1 MGFSCGDSSVKLL
14 GIASLPKKLCQ
25 KEIPPSPKK
34 ETPLPEGGNCLTEVT
49 LDNANCRLS
58 TLIPAYPRPFP
69 LIHAYSRLST
79 PIPAYPR
86 LFPPIIAHSRISLP
100 VLAYISLILP
110 VPSLLLLP
118 LHSLFIPSSFSLH
131 SLFILSSFPLHSL
144 FILSSF
150 PLHSLFILSSFSLH
164 SLFIL
169 SLFPLHSRLFPPIPA
184 FPHPFPTY
192 RFFPL
197 VSSLRLMLVKRL

>member
-69 LIHAYSRLST
+69 HLLTRSRLYL
-79 PIPAYPR
+79 PYPPR
-86 LFPPIIAHSRISLP
+86 
-100 VLAYISLILP
+100 
-110 VPSLLLLP
+110 SLLTA
-118 LHSLFIPSSFSLH
+118 SSSSFSLH
-131 SLFILSSFPLHSL
+131 SLFFP
-144 FILSSF
+144 
-150 PLHSLFILSSFSLH
+150 SSFS
-164 SLFIL
+164 SIPAYPCF
-169 SLFPLHSRLFPPIPA
+169 SSPIPNL
-184 FPHPFPTY
+184 PLLPT
-192 RFFPL
+192 RFLLTAYACQEVVDFK
-197 VSSLRLMLVKRL
+197 VSLRESLLFNQQNGTG

>member
-58 TLIPAYPRPFP
+58 TLIPAY
-69 LIHAYSRLST
+69 SRLST

-118 LHSLFIPSSFSLH
+118 LHSLFIPSSF
-131 SLFILSSFPLHSL
+131 PLHSL
-144 FILSSF
+144 FI
-150 PLHSLFILSSFSLH
+150 PSSFSLH

>member
-69 LIHAYSRLST
+69 LIHAYSRLLS
-79 PIPAYPR
+79 PIPASPYPFSPISP
-86 LFPPIIAHSRISLP
+86 LSSPFPP
-100 VLAYISLILP
+100 YCF
-110 VPSLLLLP
+110 
-118 LHSLFIPSSFSLH
+118 SLFIS
-131 SLFILSSFPLHSL
+131 SSFPLY
-144 FILSSF
+144 
-150 PLHSLFILSSFSLH
+150 SLFILSSFSLH
-164 SLFIL
+164 SLFIP
-169 SLFPLHSRLFPPIPA
+169 SSFSSIPAYPCFSSPIPNL
-184 FPHPFPTY
+184 PLLPT
-192 RFFPL
+192 RFLLTAYACQEVIDFK
-197 VSSLRLMLVKRL
+197 VSLRESLLFNQQNGTG

>member
-58 TLIPAYPRPFP
+58 TFIHVYPRLFPF
-69 LIHAYSRLST
+69 IHAYSRLLS
-79 PIPAYPR
+79 PIPASPYPFSPISP
-86 LFPPIIAHSRISLP
+86 LSSPFPPYCFFLFIPFSF
-100 VLAYISLILP
+100 
-110 VPSLLLLP
+110 P
-118 LHSLFIPSSFSLH
+118 LHSLFLP
-131 SLFILSSFPLHSL
+131 SSFPLHSL
-144 FILSSF
+144 FILSLF
-150 PLHSLFILSSFSLH
+150 PLHSLFILSS
-164 SLFIL
+164 
-169 SLFPLHSRLFPPIPA
+169 FPLHSRLFPPIPA

>member
-58 TLIPAYPRPFP
+58 TLIPAYYRPFP
-69 LIHAYSRLST
+69 H
-79 PIPAYPR
+79 P
-86 LFPPIIAHSRISLP
+86 LP

-131 SLFILSSFPLHSL
+131 SLFIAGQS
-144 FILSSF
+144 
-150 PLHSLFILSSFSLH
+150 
-164 SLFIL
+164 
-169 SLFPLHSRLFPPIPA
+169 
-184 FPHPFPTY
+184 
-192 RFFPL
+192 
-197 VSSLRLMLVKRL
+197 

>member
-69 LIHAYSRLST
+69 LIPAYYRPSRPFPHLLTRSRLYL
-79 PIPAYPR
+79 PYPPR
-86 LFPPIIAHSRISLP
+86 
-100 VLAYISLILP
+100 
-110 VPSLLLLP
+110 SLLTASSSSFP
-118 LHSLFIPSSFSLH
+118 LHSFFIPSSFSLH
-131 SLFILSSFPLHSL
+131 SLFIP
-144 FILSSF
+144 
-150 PLHSLFILSSFSLH
+150 
-164 SLFIL
+164 

>member
-58 TLIPAYPRPFP
+58 TLIPAY
-69 LIHAYSRLST
+69 SRLST

-86 LFPPIIAHSRISLP
+86 LFSPIIAHSRLSLP

-131 SLFILSSFPLHSL
+131 SLFIP
-144 FILSSF
+144 
-150 PLHSLFILSSFSLH
+150 SSFS
-164 SLFIL
+164 SIPAYPCF
-169 SLFPLHSRLFPPIPA
+169 SSPIPNL
-184 FPHPFPTY
+184 PLLPT
-192 RFFPL
+192 RFLLTAYACQEVVDFK
-197 VSSLRLMLVKRL
+197 VSLRESLLFNQQNGTG

>member
-1 MGFSCGDSSVKLL
+1 MGFSCGVSSVKLL

-69 LIHAYSRLST
+69 LIHAYSRLLS
-79 PIPAYPR
+79 PIPASPYPFSPISP
-86 LFPPIIAHSRISLP
+86 LSSPFPPYCFFLFI
-100 VLAYISLILP
+100 
-110 VPSLLLLP
+110 PSSFP
-118 LHSLFIPSSFSLH
+118 LHSLFIPSSFSLY
-131 SLFILSSFPLHSL
+131 
-144 FILSSF
+144 
-150 PLHSLFILSSFSLH
+150 

>member
-58 TLIPAYPRPFP
+58 TLIPAYPR
-69 LIHAYSRLST
+69 
-79 PIPAYPR
+79 

-118 LHSLFIPSSFSLH
+118 LHFLFIPSSFSLH
-131 SLFILSSFPLHSL
+131 SLFILSS
-144 FILSSF
+144 
-150 PLHSLFILSSFSLH
+150 
-164 SLFIL
+164 
-169 SLFPLHSRLFPPIPA
+169 FPLHSRLFPPIPA

>member
-1 MGFSCGDSSVKLL
+1 MGFSCGVSSVKLL

-58 TLIPAYPRPFP
+58 TLIPAYPR
-69 LIHAYSRLST
+69 
-79 PIPAYPR
+79 

-131 SLFILSSFPLHSL
+131 SLFILVYSRLSLLFLTHSQPTASSHSFPPYGLC
-144 FILSSF
+144 LS
-150 PLHSLFILSSFSLH
+150 
-164 SLFIL
+164 
-169 SLFPLHSRLFPPIPA
+169 RGC
-184 FPHPFPTY
+184 
-192 RFFPL
+192 RF
-197 VSSLRLMLVKRL
+197 

>member
-58 TLIPAYPRPFP
+58 TLIPAY
-69 LIHAYSRLST
+69 SRLST

-86 LFPPIIAHSRISLP
+86 LFSPIIAHSRISLP

-131 SLFILSSFPLHSL
+131 SLFIP
-144 FILSSF
+144 
-150 PLHSLFILSSFSLH
+150 SSFS
-164 SLFIL
+164 SIPAYPCF
-169 SLFPLHSRLFPPIPA
+169 SSPIPNL
-184 FPHPFPTY
+184 PLLPT
-192 RFFPL
+192 RFLLTAYACQEVVDFK
-197 VSSLRLMLVKRL
+197 VSLRESLLFNQQNGTG

>member
-58 TLIPAYPRPFP
+58 TLIPAYYRPFP
-69 LIHAYSRLST
+69 HLLTRSRLYL
-79 PIPAYPR
+79 PYPPR
-86 LFPPIIAHSRISLP
+86 
-100 VLAYISLILP
+100 
-110 VPSLLLLP
+110 SLLTA
-118 LHSLFIPSSFSLH
+118 SS
-131 SLFILSSFPLHSL
+131 
-144 FILSSF
+144 
-150 PLHSLFILSSFSLH
+150 SSFSLH

-169 SLFPLHSRLFPPIPA
+169 SLFPLHSLFILSSFPLSFSLHSLFIPSSSSSIPAYPCLSSPIPNL
-184 FPHPFPTY
+184 PLLPT
-192 RFFPL
+192 RFLLTAYACQEVVNFK
-197 VSSLRLMLVKRL
+197 VSLRESLLFNQQNGTG

>member
-58 TLIPAYPRPFP
+58 TLIPAYYRPFP
-69 LIHAYSRLST
+69 HLLTRSRLYL
-79 PIPAYPR
+79 PYPPR
-86 LFPPIIAHSRISLP
+86 
-100 VLAYISLILP
+100 
-110 VPSLLLLP
+110 SLLTASSSSFP
-118 LHSLFIPSSFSLH
+118 LHSLFIPSSF
-131 SLFILSSFPLHSL
+131 PLHSF
-144 FILSSF
+144 FIPSSF
-150 PLHSLFILSSFSLH
+150 FLHSLFILSSFSLY

-169 SLFPLHSRLFPPIPA
+169 VYSRLSLLFLTHSQPTASSHSFPP
-184 FPHPFPTY
+184 Y
-192 RFFPL
+192 GLCLSRGCRF
-197 VSSLRLMLVKRL
+197 

>member
-58 TLIPAYPRPFP
+58 TLIPAY
-69 LIHAYSRLST
+69 SRLST

-118 LHSLFIPSSFSLH
+118 LHSLFIPF
-131 SLFILSSFPLHSL
+131 
-144 FILSSF
+144 SF
-150 PLHSLFILSSFSLH
+150 PLHSLFILSSFS
-164 SLFIL
+164 SIPAYPCF
-169 SLFPLHSRLFPPIPA
+169 SSPIPNL
-184 FPHPFPTY
+184 PLLPT
-192 RFFPL
+192 RFLLTAYACQEVVDFK
-197 VSSLRLMLVKRL
+197 VSLRESLLFNQQNGTG

>member
-58 TLIPAYPRPFP
+58 TPIPAYPRP
-69 LIHAYSRLST
+69 
-79 PIPAYPR
+79 
-86 LFPPIIAHSRISLP
+86 FPPIIAHSRISLP

-118 LHSLFIPSSFSLH
+118 LHSLFISSSFSLH
-131 SLFILSSFPLHSL
+131 SLFIS
-144 FILSSF
+144 
-150 PLHSLFILSSFSLH
+150 SSFSLH
-164 SLFIL
+164 SLFIPSSSSSIPAYPCL
-169 SLFPLHSRLFPPIPA
+169 SSPIPNL
-184 FPHPFPTY
+184 PLLPTHFLLTAY
-192 RFFPL
+192 ACQAVVDFK
-197 VSSLRLMLVKRL
+197 VSLRESLLFNQQNGTG